1 MHGGCCNDAGR
12 RSHIFSLCD
21 IVMSVMVWWSA
32 KGLVGVRRMGARV
45 QWGAQKYGGDTRVL
59 QHFCPVP

>member
-1 MHGGCCNDAGR
+1 
-12 RSHIFSLCD
+12 
-21 IVMSVMVWWSA
+21 MVWWSE
-32 KGLVGVRRMGARV
+32 KGLGGVRRMGARV